1 MIALKISNENEKTNH
16 TSLNC
21 DDYVDEEDKRVNSNN
36 DDKSTDSQV
45 EFNGVLN
52 GNEKLFLS
60 LNELKDG
67 KLQGQRVF
75 ALIPV
80 GIEDNKD
87 GGNEVNDKYY
97 VIDRKSDTESNTNGT
112 SQISTEKEIEIK
124 TYEILRKYGVPVHFN
139 GFMYLRQAI
148 VQAVMNPKYLH
159 SMMKTLY
166 PLLAEM
172 NNSKPSRIERSI
184 RHAIEVTWDRID
196 ERNPIMFG
204 GTVSNKYIKPTN
216 AEFIA
221 TVAEEIRMKIV

>member
-1 MIALKISNENEKTNH
+1 MTALKVSNKNEKTNH
-16 TSLNC
+16 KSLSC
-21 DDYVDEEDKRVNSNN
+21 DGYVSEEDKNLNNN
-36 DDKSTDSQV
+36 DDDNSKEPQF
-45 EFNGVLN
+45 EFNSLLN
-52 GNEKLFLS
+52 GNEKLLLS

-67 KLQGQRVF
+67 EIQGHRIF

-80 GIEDNKD
+80 GIEESKDNE
-87 GGNEVNDKYY
+87 NEVKGKYY
-97 VIDRKSDTESNTNGT
+97 IIDRKNDTVSNTNST
-112 SQISTEKEIEIK
+112 SKISIEREIEIK

-139 GFMYLRQAI
+139 GFIYLRQAI

-196 ERNPIMFG
+196 EKNPIMFG

-221 TVAEEIRMKIV
+221 TVAEEIRMQIV